1 LASASRRILMAFFRK
16 GGKRASELLDLC
28 KETYAVRSAEYG
40 DSYIVIG
47 NALSAIFPE
56 GVELKTEEDF
66 RRFHLFAWTVGK
78 LVRYSQNWS
87 SGGHGDSLH
96 DAIVYM
102 AILGTEDENLK
113 KETEDEGVD
122 F

>member
-1 LASASRRILMAFFRK
+1 MAFFRK
-16 GGKRASELLDLC
+16 GGKRANELLDLC
-28 KETYAVRSAEYG
+28 KETYAERSSEYG

-47 NALSAIFPE
+47 NALNAIFPE

-78 LVRYSQNWS
+78 LVRYSQCWS
-87 SGGHGDSLH
+87 IGGHRDSLH

-102 AILGTEDENLK
+102 AILGTEDENL
-113 KETEDEGVD
+113 EGEAEDESLD

>member
-1 LASASRRILMAFFRK
+1 MAFFRK

-87 SGGHGDSLH
+87 SGGH
-96 DAIVYM
+96 AIF
-102 AILGTEDENLK
+102 ALCGERERIAARCGRNRRPQLGL
-113 KETEDEGVD
+113 
-122 F
+122 

>member
-1 LASASRRILMAFFRK
+1 MAFFRK

-66 RRFHLFAWTVGK
+66 RRSKVYPKVVVPCTL
-78 LVRYSQNWS
+78 L
-87 SGGHGDSLH
+87 SGIES
-96 DAIVYM
+96 
-102 AILGTEDENLK
+102 T
-113 KETEDEGVD
+113 
-122 F
+122 

>member
-1 LASASRRILMAFFRK
+1 MAFFRK

-56 GVELKTEEDF
+56 GVRRQACSVFSELVE
-66 RRFHLFAWTVGK
+66 RGPW
-78 LVRYSQNWS
+78 
-87 SGGHGDSLH
+87 
-96 DAIVYM
+96 
-102 AILGTEDENLK
+102 
-113 KETEDEGVD
+113 
-122 F
+122 

>member
-1 LASASRRILMAFFRK
+1 MAFFRK

-47 NALSAIFPE
+47 NALSAM
-56 GVELKTEEDF
+56 
-66 RRFHLFAWTVGK
+66 FAWTVGK

>member
-1 LASASRRILMAFFRK
+1 LSVFDERSKRI
-16 GGKRASELLDLC
+16 
-28 KETYAVRSAEYG
+28 VV
-40 DSYIVIG
+40 IVDIDG
-47 NALSAIFPE
+47 TVAD
-56 GVELKTEEDF
+56 TEEDF